1 MRAIKF
7 RGLGVGK
14 MGEGSQKVQ
23 TSSYKVNKSWD
34 VIYSMVT
41 IVNNTVLYIWRL
53 LRDYILKVLI
63 TRKKNNVWWC
73 LLTTYCGDHF
83 AMNTNI

>member
-1 MRAIKF
+1 
-7 RGLGVGK
+7 

-41 IVNNTVLYIWRL
+41 IVNNTVLYI
-53 LRDYILKVLI
+53 
-63 TRKKNNVWWC
+63 
-73 LLTTYCGDHF
+73 
-83 AMNTNI
+83 